1 MATVVLQVAGAA
13 IGGAVGGPV
22 GAVVGRA
29 IGAAAGYVIDRELFG
44 PGDRAIEGP
53 RLDKAQYLSSE
64 EGSPVPR
71 IYGRVRLSGQ
81 IIWATRFEEV
91 QETET
96 QGGKGGPKT
105 HVTSYSYFGN
115 FAVGLCEAQA
125 GYMRRIW
132 ADGKLLDQNNLTIRF
147 RDGRNNQMPDSLIE
161 AKQGAGNAP
170 AYRGLAYVVFEH
182 LPLEPF
188 GNRIPQ
194 ISVEIVRPV
203 GQLEKRIKAISLL
216 PGASEYGYDPL
227 PVVEKVDPLTSRA
240 LNSNT
245 TISSTDWHS
254 SMDELQALCPNLNS
268 VAIISSWFGSDLR
281 AGNCTCRPKVE
292 ISNRDH
298 IEGEEWQVSGQVRAV
313 TPLVSQINA
322 RPAFGGTP
330 SDGSIIR
337 AIQDVKQRGL
347 KVTFYPFIMMD
358 IPSTNTLPDPYGAA
372 KQATYPWRGRISC
385 HPAIGQAGTVNKS
398 AAAKSQIDAFVGSA
412 VPTDFANGTNTI
424 NYSGPAEWSY
434 RRLILHYAKL
444 CELAGGVDAFLI
456 GSELRGLTRIQD
468 NTGGFPFVAHL
479 KSIAADVRSI
489 LGASTK
495 ITYAAD
501 WSEYFGFQPDDGS
514 GEFHYNLDPLWSDN
528 NIDMVAIDNYM
539 PVSDWRDDGATD
551 DVGTSARDTD
561 VMANNIAAGEGYDWY
576 YASVNDRNNGT
587 RTPITD
593 GSGKP
598 WVYRYKDLVNWWSNA
613 HIPRAGGVE
622 VGSATAWSPQ
632 MKPLWFTELGCPA
645 IDKGA
650 NQPNVFVDPKSSE
663 SFFPYFSSG
672 RRDEPVQAAYIEAHQ
687 RHWDAG
693 HPEFSA
699 ANNPVSS
706 NYSGRM
712 VDADNIHLWSWD
724 VRPYPQFPDNSDLWS
739 DGTNWRLGHWLN
751 GRIGGA
757 RLADVIAE
765 ILNDHGF
772 SEYDVSEVHGFADGY
787 VVASLTSARGAMQAL
802 IDLHQIQVLEHGGKL
817 IFRTP
822 DHRSTVVLPEADFV
836 EYQEEPKFTA
846 KRIQE
851 TELPN
856 SVVLEHIE
864 PKLDFQSTATHSRR
878 IEGGSER
885 QVSLNA
891 PLMLPR
897 ELAMPLVE
905 DWLRSAWIGRNSIQ
919 LRLPRRYQ
927 HLQVGDHVEFDVPS
941 LFGRW
946 LITRIEEADTLSLD
960 LRSIETP
967 ASSSNAPHARE
978 IATND
983 IARAGLPSAQLLDL
997 PVLTGDDPM
1006 RASRIGVSSDP
1017 WAGPHNVF
1025 SAPDGI
1031 SYAYRHSVQL
1041 RATLGE
1047 LKTSLPAG
1055 VAARWNYHSVVDVEI
1070 YKGNLSS
1077 QLSSQVLSGGNVAA
1091 VRSNDG
1097 GWEVLQFS
1105 TSQLVGLNTWR
1116 LSGFLRGQVGTE
1128 AEMLAGAGIGAE
1140 FVLINQAVQPLTYEP
1155 FEVGLALD
1163 WKITPP
1169 GKAIADPGNAN
1180 VSFAPGLRGF
1190 TPLAPVHL
1198 RAKLQSNADV
1208 GLSWIRRDRIN
1219 ADVWSD
1225 GEIPMSEAEEK
1236 YSVTLKDG
1244 PTILRQWETGTPS
1257 VNYQRADQLS
1267 DIASFP
1273 VNLTLRVAQIS
1284 AVYGPGLAAELSIT
1298 LAS

>member
-29 IGAAAGYVIDRELFG
+29 IGAAAGYLIDRELFG

-53 RLDKAQYLSSE
+53 RLNNAQLLSSE
-64 EGSPVPR
+64 EGSPIARV
-71 IYGRVRLSGQ
+71 YGRTRISGQ

-91 QETET
+91 QETES
-96 QGGKGGPKT
+96 QGSKGGPKT

-115 FAVGLCEAQA
+115 FAIGLCEAQA
-125 GYMRRIW
+125 GCMRRIW
-132 ADGKLLDQNNLTIRF
+132 ADGKLLDQNDLTIRF

-170 AYRGLAYVVFEH
+170 AYRGLVYVVFERF
-182 LPLEPF
+182 PLEPF

-194 ISVEIVRPV
+194 ISVEIVKPV

-245 TISSTDWHS
+245 TISSTDWDT
-254 SMDELQALCPNLNS
+254 SMDELQAICPNLNS
-268 VAIISSWFGSDLR
+268 VALISSWFGNDLR
-281 AGNCTCRPKVE
+281 AGNCTCRPLVE
-292 ISNRDH
+292 INNREH
-298 IEGEEWQVSGQVRAV
+298 LEGEEWQVSGQLRSQ
-313 TPLVSQINA
+313 TPLVSQINN

-347 KVTFYPFIMMD
+347 KVTFYPFMMMD
-358 IPSTNTLPDPYGAA
+358 IPSTNSLPDPYGAP

-385 HPAIGQAGTVNKS
+385 HPAVGEPGTSNKTAS
-398 AAAKSQIDAFVGSA
+398 ANNQIDAFVGSA
-412 VPTDFANGTNTI
+412 APAHFNNGTNTV
-424 NYSGPAEWSY
+424 NYTGPAEWSY

-444 CELAGGVDAFLI
+444 CALAGGVDAFLI

-468 NTGGFPFVAHL
+468 NTGAFPFVTHL
-479 KSIAADVRSI
+479 RSIAADVRSI

-501 WSEYFGFQPDDGS
+501 WSEYFGFQPNDGS
-514 GEFHYNLDPLWSDN
+514 GDVHYNLDALWADS

-539 PVSDWRDDGATD
+539 PASDWRDDGAPD
-551 DVGTSARDTD
+551 DIGTSARDSD
-561 VMANNIAAGEGYDWY
+561 VMADNIAAGEGFDWY
-576 YASVNDRNNGT
+576 YASTSDRNNGT

-598 WVYRYKDLVNWWSNA
+598 WVYRYKDLKSWWGNV
-613 HIPRAGGVE
+613 HVPRVGGVE
-622 VGSATAWSPQ
+622 AGSTTAWAPQ

-672 RRDEPVQAAYIEAHQ
+672 NRDEAVQAAFIEAHQ
-687 RHWDAG
+687 RHWDAT
-693 HPEFSA
+693 HPEFLST
-699 ANNPVSS
+699 NNPSS
-706 NYSGRM
+706 SAYSGRM
-712 VDADNIHLWSWD
+712 VDADNIHLWAWD
-724 VRPYPQFPDNSDLWS
+724 VRPYPQFPDNGDLWS

-765 ILNDHGF
+765 IMDDHGF
-772 SEYDVSEVHGFADGY
+772 ADYDVNQVHGFADGY
-787 VVASLTSARGAMQAL
+787 VVASLTSARGALQAL
-802 IDLHQIQVLEHGGKL
+802 IDLHQIQVLEYGGKL

-822 DHRSTVVLPEADFV
+822 DHRETVLLPEADIA
-836 EYQEEPKFTA
+836 EYRDEPKFA
-846 KRIQE
+846 VKRIQE

-864 PKLDFQSTATHSRR
+864 PKLEFQPTATHSRR

-885 QVSLNA
+885 QVSMNA
-891 PLMLPR
+891 PLMLPQ
-897 ELAMPLVE
+897 ELAMPLVD
-905 DWLRSAWIGRNSIQ
+905 DWLRAAWIGRNSVQ

-927 HLQVGDHVEFDVPS
+927 HLQIGDHVEFDAPS

-946 LITRIEEADTLSLD
+946 LITRIEEADTLSVD

-967 ASSSNAPHARE
+967 ASSSTAPYTRE

-983 IARAGLPSAQLLDL
+983 IARAGLPSVQMLDL
-997 PVLTGDDPM
+997 PILTGDNPLI
-1006 RASRIGVSSDP
+1006 ASRIAVSSNP
-1017 WAGPHNVF
+1017 WPGPHNIF
-1025 SAPDGI
+1025 SAPDDV
-1031 SYAYRHSVQL
+1031 SYTFRQSVAL

-1047 LKTSLPAG
+1047 LLTVLPAG
-1055 VAARWNYHSVVDVEI
+1055 VVGRWDYSASLDVEV

-1077 QLSSQVLSGGNVAA
+1077 QLETQVLNGGNVAA
-1091 VRSNDG
+1091 IRSDTG
-1097 GWEVLQFS
+1097 EWEV
-1105 TSQLVGLNTWR
+1105 V
-1116 LSGFLRGQVGTE
+1116 
-1128 AEMLAGAGIGAE
+1128 
-1140 FVLINQAVQPLTYEP
+1140 
-1155 FEVGLALD
+1155 
-1163 WKITPP
+1163 
-1169 GKAIADPGNAN
+1169 
-1180 VSFAPGLRGF
+1180 
-1190 TPLAPVHL
+1190 PV
-1198 RAKLQSNADV
+1198 
-1208 GLSWIRRDRIN
+1208 
-1219 ADVWSD
+1219 
-1225 GEIPMSEAEEK
+1225 
-1236 YSVTLKDG
+1236 
-1244 PTILRQWETGTPS
+1244 
-1257 VNYQRADQLS
+1257 
-1267 DIASFP
+1267 
-1273 VNLTLRVAQIS
+1273 
-1284 AVYGPGLAAELSIT
+1284 
-1298 LAS
+1298 